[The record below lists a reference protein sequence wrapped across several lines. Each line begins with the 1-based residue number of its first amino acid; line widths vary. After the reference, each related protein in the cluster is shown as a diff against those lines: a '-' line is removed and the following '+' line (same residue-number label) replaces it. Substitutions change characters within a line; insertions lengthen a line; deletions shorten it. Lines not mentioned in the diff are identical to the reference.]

1 MKKITFEQLNR
12 LVKES
17 GDSAKRELE
26 VVSVDKFARGM
37 PTKDG
42 TKKMFVITFALDGDK
57 ATQEAKVW
65 ALTEDEA
72 IQQLLDHYNAIRTD
86 IPMFEGKFHVPNKLR
101 AGKTLI
107 VATYPVE
114 GDKRKLYKM
123 IVKDDISHA
132 AIDRLST
139 RLINQMLRDPEIQN
153 GIPNDCREGAEVQV
167 FHGEKADIAQDF
179 ITLGNDLRWLNTD
192 VQKEYLRRLD
202 AGIAKVDEKMKNKLP
217 KDKKVVGKKTGSVT
231 LDIPH
236 DRSSKGFSQGAVEVN
251 GKFYAVDL
259 QWFDE
264 PSQWGIGN
272 GRISRL
278 LVTSDDE
285 DGKWVIHYD
294 RGWDVRPKDAET
306 RAILKAILQEFDP
319 DNELF
324 MLNENTKIT
333 LTIGQLKKLMKG

>member
-1 MKKITFEQLNR
+1 MNHLRKRNMKKITFGQLKR

-17 GDSAKRELE
+17 KAKKDITPKEYIEQAGPYFDWNDMVGDLKDMFGLSEDEAMAEIEKVIHEPNLDESDEGDSTKRELE

-65 ALTEDEA
+65 ALSEDEA

-86 IPMFEGKFHVPNKLR
+86 IPMFE
-101 AGKTLI
+101 
-107 VATYPVE
+107 E
-114 GDKRKLYKM
+114 
-123 IVKDDISHA
+123 
-132 AIDRLST
+132 
-139 RLINQMLRDPEIQN
+139 
-153 GIPNDCREGAEVQV
+153 
-167 FHGEKADIAQDF
+167 
-179 ITLGNDLRWLNTD
+179 
-192 VQKEYLRRLD
+192 
-202 AGIAKVDEKMKNKLP
+202 
-217 KDKKVVGKKTGSVT
+217 GKKGKKMGEVK
-231 LDIPH
+231 LEIPH
-236 DRSSKGFSQGAVEVN
+236 DRSSKGFSQGAAEVN
-251 GKFYAVDL
+251 GKFYAVDM